1 LLGRVSELL
10 PPPHRARPL
19 RPSPLARY
27 LFAAYAVLV
36 VYASLHP
43 FSGWQAQGL
52 APFAFVTAPF
62 PRSLTRFD
70 VITNVL
76 GYVPLGFLAVLAV
89 YPRLPAGRALAV
101 GIGCAV
107 ALSFVLETLQMYLPS
122 RTSSNIDLLANAVGG
137 SVGALL
143 ALPAAPRLL
152 GEGGV
157 KALRYR
163 LLLAGPKIDL
173 GLVLVGLWL
182 LSQLSPETLL
192 FGAGDLRELFQPPPG
207 KLYPAELFLRVEA
220 AVAAANTI
228 AVGLFVSCLTVRGQP
243 ARLLFCAIL
252 TAALALRW
260 SAFDLLMKDMLWITP
275 GALTGLAAGVLAV
288 LAGISLPRT
297 ARLAVAGLALMGA
310 TALVNL
316 SPGNPYMAASLA
328 LWQRGAYFNFNGL
341 THIVSAI
348 WPFAAMFYL
357 VFLAADRGRDSPRP

>member
-1 LLGRVSELL
+1 LLGRVSEL
-10 PPPHRARPL
+10 PPAPLRSSRL

-43 FSGWQAQGL
+43 FSGWQIQGPT
-52 APFAFVTAPF
+52 PFAFVTAPF

-70 VITNVL
+70 VVTNIL
-76 GYVPLGFLAVLAV
+76 GYVPLGFLAVLAA
-89 YPRLPAGRALAV
+89 YPRLRARRTLAFAV
-101 GIGCAV
+101 GCSV
-107 ALSFVLETLQMYLPS
+107 ALSFVLESLQMYLPS
-122 RTSSNIDLLANAVGG
+122 RTSSNVDLLANTLGG
-137 SVGALL
+137 TLGALV
-143 ALPAAPRLL
+143 ALPAAPKLL
-152 GEGGV
+152 GEGAL

-163 LLLAGPKIDL
+163 LLAAGPRIDF

-182 LSQLSPETLL
+182 LSQMSPETLL

-228 AVGLFVSCLTVRGQP
+228 AIGLFVSCLTVRALP
-243 ARLLFCAIL
+243 ARLLFCALI
-252 TAALALRW
+252 AVALALRW
-260 SAFDLLMKDMLWITP
+260 TAFDVLMRDMLWITP
-275 GALTGLAAGVLAV
+275 GALTGLAAGVLVV

-341 THIVSAI
+341 THIVAAV

-357 VFLAADRGRDSPRP
+357 VFLAADRGRESPRP